1 MIPDKHPNTTI
12 PIDQLHG
19 AFKKKSNENR
29 LEYINQATTARTK
42 PTAIAKMKKPINVKE
57 SPTPTASHM
66 IQRIPEFEKKRE
78 KRRHIGYHGSV
89 EYNTYKS
96 SLFQEQS
103 WR

>member
-42 PTAIAKMKKPINVKE
+42 ATAIAKN
-57 SPTPTASHM
+57 
-66 IQRIPEFEKKRE
+66 EKTNKR
-78 KRRHIGYHGSV
+78 
-89 EYNTYKS
+89 
-96 SLFQEQS
+96 
-103 WR
+103 